1 MKRALLIHGWT
12 NRRPEGHWLRR
23 LAGSLRDQGNLVQYP
38 QLPDTDSPTL
48 DAWCEV
54 LSSELEL
61 LHESGE
67 GETVVVAH
75 SLGCVTW
82 LHLCQ
87 RGLVPS
93 PIDRVLLVAP
103 AAPETITD
111 LPSFAVDVAS
121 ARESLM
127 SASLA
132 VTVVAS
138 DDDPYLPRGVQETYG
153 EPLGVNA
160 VIIPGAA
167 HLALGDGWGPWQ
179 GVIDWVA
186 DPAADLRQR

>member
-23 LAGSLRDQGNLVQYP
+23 LAGAMRNRGDLVQYP
-38 QLPDTDSPTL
+38 QLPDTDFPTL

-54 LSSELEL
+54 LNTELEL
-61 LHESGE
+61 LRESGE
-67 GETVVVAH
+67 GETIVVAH

-87 RGLVPS
+87 QGLVPS

-103 AAPETITD
+103 AAPERITE
-111 LPSFAVDVAS
+111 LPSFAIDVAS
-121 ARESLM
+121 ARGSLF
-127 SASLA
+127 SASGH

-138 DDDPYLPRGVQETYG
+138 DADPYLPRGVQETYG
-153 EPLGVNA
+153 DPLGINA

-167 HLALGDGWGPWQ
+167 HLALGDGWGPWR

-186 DPAADLRQR
+186 DPAADLRHR